1 MSIKDFIFKKEKVS
15 SVGIITPNKTNK
27 LLKQFL
33 EEYPLSSVLPFR
45 KKSKIT
51 CNFGLANGYKISNGN
66 MEWGYVRI
74 HPGVDRSAGGDAEF
88 DWGNVPNVVRSPF
101 NANRTS
107 MIDYKGKSYG
117 TLMRMFMDKYGFEFR
132 VAHMNPFPN
141 NISGNIIEWSK
152 QQFIL
157 ERPFKQG
164 WVLGSAGTYG
174 NSSGIHTHSEI
185 KSIGETSEVL
195 DALLLQQYGPTV
207 ESNYYDEEVFNLY
220 RLQLQFSSASDKE
233 IFSDYNQ
240 LKKEKKINMMNQYK
254 IVYTDWDE
262 SIKTRYNPSLLFKG
276 L

>member
-1 MSIKDFIFKKEKVS
+1 
-15 SVGIITPNKTNK
+15 
-27 LLKQFL
+27 
-33 EEYPLSSVLPFR
+33 
-45 KKSKIT
+45 
-51 CNFGLANGYKISNGN
+51 
-66 MEWGYVRI
+66 
-74 HPGVDRSAGGDAEF
+74 
-88 DWGNVPNVVRSPF
+88 
-101 NANRTS
+101 